1 MAYLMRFHSS
11 ISKGAVMTNASLTG
25 LRIVLVLAG
34 AIIIFTG
41 INVAFGGMRTLGWQG
56 DISFFEVTNEHAFL
70 VHDSHIRFLGGLWLG
85 VGTLFIIASTNLRKY
100 RSALIFA
107 FALIFLGGI
116 ARFSQMH
123 FEITFGPEILGSLL
137 AELVGMPLL
146 YLWLSKAVSV
156 DK

>member
-1 MAYLMRFHSS
+1 MAN
-11 ISKGAVMTNASLTG
+11 TSLTA

-56 DISFFEVTNEHAFL
+56 ESSFFEVTNEHAFL
-70 VHDSHIRFLGGLWLG
+70 VHDSHIRFLGGLWIGIGL
-85 VGTLFIIASTNLRKY
+85 LFVLAQSNLPKH
-100 RSALIFA
+100 RSALNFA
-107 FALIFLGGI
+107 FALVFLGGLT
-116 ARFSQMH
+116 RFSQMH

-146 YLWLSKAVSV
+146 YFWLSKAFGNV
-156 DK
+156 K